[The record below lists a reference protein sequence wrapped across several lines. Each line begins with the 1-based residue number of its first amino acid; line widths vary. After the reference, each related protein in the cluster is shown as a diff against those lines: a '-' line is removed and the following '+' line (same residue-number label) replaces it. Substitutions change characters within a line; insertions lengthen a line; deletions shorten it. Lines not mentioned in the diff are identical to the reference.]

1 MKYCYQLVL
10 SLAYHVQFLHQRQ
23 ENLTIEIYKQT
34 FYSFVCLHLKT
45 KVTVAENVQEQ
56 NLTRLSF
63 FFFVLF
69 RAYCYFLNVN

>member
-63 FFFVLF
+63 FFLLF